1 MPPPTA
7 DDPGGGPGRTAPA
20 ATIWPSTPGDPLR
33 TRRRSALLLASTLT
47 ALTIVPVA
55 PAFATETAAPP
66 TVTATVDDVPVA
78 PDAAAEAAVAQTDLA
93 GAAEPAASTP
103 VVTDVA
109 FSTIGLR
116 LPDGIEEVAV
126 RTRDLDGAWGEW
138 LTLDRLSADLDGP
151 DLDAPEA
158 ADASSDLTEPAW
170 VGPSDAF
177 QLALDTAD
185 CGDCVE
191 GLEAVEAELIDTLGL
206 NEGVV
211 ARAVRLLTPRAVAP
225 PAAEASSGRPAIV
238 SRAGWGADER
248 ITTHRPS
255 YRTPT
260 FVVLHHTAGSNTY
273 TKAQAAGVVRGIHA
287 YHARTLGWGDIGYNV
302 LVDRYG
308 TIYEGRA
315 GGLDRGVIGAH
326 ARGYNTGSFGVS
338 VMGNFDI
345 ADIPAVAVE
354 SVARVTAWKYDV
366 HGIDRSATRR
376 MTVNG
381 TTINTFTSHR
391 NVGQTACPGRYL
403 YARMGQLRTRIAAL
417 ATGRTPAGTAASTSR
432 FSDVPA
438 HHTHHDAVEALAVR
452 RITEGCAPG
461 RFCPND
467 HVVRAQMASFLVR
480 ALELPPVTGTPFRDV
495 TGGPHAASV
504 AALARSG
511 ITTGC
516 GRDRF
521 CPTNAVTRAQ
531 MATFIARGFE
541 VPRTAARF
549 PDVDARSEHAD
560 AIGGLVAAGI
570 AGGYGDGRY
579 RPDQAVT
586 RAEMAALL
594 SRALDWR
601 AARGGA

>member
-1 MPPPTA
+1 
-7 DDPGGGPGRTAPA
+7 
-20 ATIWPSTPGDPLR
+20 LR
-33 TRRRSALLLASTLT
+33 TRRHSALLLVSTLT

-55 PAFATETAAPP
+55 PAFATEVAAPP
-66 TVTATVDDVPVA
+66 TVTATVEEVRPA
-78 PDAAAEAAVAQTDLA
+78 PMTDGTGLA
-93 GAAEPAASTP
+93 GAFTDVDQPDVDQPGVDQPGVDQPGVAEPVASAP
-103 VVTDVA
+103 IVPDVA

-116 LPDGIEEVAV
+116 LPDGVDEVAV
-126 RTRDLDGAWGEW
+126 RTRDLEGRWGEW
-138 LTLDRLSADLDGP
+138 LTLDRVDAVLDGP
-151 DLDAPEA
+151 DLDTPEA
-158 ADASSDLTEPAW
+158 AGAATDLTEPAW

-185 CGDCVE
+185 CAACAD
-191 GLEAVEAELIDTLGL
+191 GLASVEAELIDTLGL

-225 PAAEASSGRPAIV
+225 PAAEASAGRPSIV

-260 FVVLHHTAGSNTY
+260 FAVLHHTAGSNTY

-315 GGLDRGVIGAH
+315 GGLDRGVVGAH

-345 ADIPAVAVE
+345 AEIPAAALE
-354 SVARVTAWKYDV
+354 SAARVTAWKYDV
-366 HGIDRSATRR
+366 HGIDRTATRR

-381 TTINTFTSHR
+381 TTINTLTSHR
-391 NVGQTACPGRYL
+391 DVGQTACPGRYL
-403 YARMGQLRTRIAAL
+403 YARMGQLRTRVAAL
-417 ATGRTPAGTAASTSR
+417 ATGRAPTGTTASASR
-432 FSDVPA
+432 FADVPA
-438 HHTHHDAVEALAVR
+438 HHTHHDAVETLAVR

-467 HVVRAQMASFLVR
+467 RVVRGQMASFLVR
-480 ALELPPVTGTPFRDV
+480 ALDLPPATGTPFRDV
-495 TGGPHAASV
+495 TGGPHAGSV

-521 CPTNAVTRAQ
+521 CPGNAVTRAQ
-531 MATFIARGFE
+531 MATFIARGFQ

-549 PDVDARSEHAD
+549 PDVDARSEHAGS
-560 AIGGLVAAGI
+560 IGGLVAAGI
-570 AGGYGDGRY
+570 AGGYGDGNY